1 MTLSQHA
8 IDFTGH
14 RKRYFVALP
23 QLRNAVQPDTM
34 MERLHSERPYFSR
47 WQKWFMTLFIGAA
60 VLFLLLAGGAFDNL
74 MKGGLK

>member
-1 MTLSQHA
+1 MAQLSQHA

-34 MERLHSERPYFSR
+34 MERLHSEQPYFSR
-47 WQKWFMTLFIGAA
+47 WQKWMIGLFIGAA
-60 VLFLLLAGGAFDNL
+60 VLFVAVFEFGVLDW
-74 MKGGLK
+74 MVK